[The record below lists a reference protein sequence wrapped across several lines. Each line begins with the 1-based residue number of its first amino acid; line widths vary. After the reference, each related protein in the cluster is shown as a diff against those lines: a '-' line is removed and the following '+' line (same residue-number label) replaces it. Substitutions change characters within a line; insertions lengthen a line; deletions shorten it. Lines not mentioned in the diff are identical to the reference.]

1 MISLIYIDTNNSSKG
16 GINSSGSGKRAPVYT
31 GALLAAVIPAS
42 SSECPIGRLYV
53 WEGVL

>member
-42 SSECPIGRLYV
+42 SRECPIGRFYV